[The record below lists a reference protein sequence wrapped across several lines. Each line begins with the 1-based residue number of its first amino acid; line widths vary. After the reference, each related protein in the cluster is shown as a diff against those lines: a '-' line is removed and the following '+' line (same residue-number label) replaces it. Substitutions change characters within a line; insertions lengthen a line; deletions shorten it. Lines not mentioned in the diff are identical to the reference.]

1 MALPEPG
8 GTPRR
13 DKPAPHLR
21 PAPWLV
27 WLWLWLGVGVALP
40 LTAGAAVAP
49 APPLTLVALEIQGA
63 RIIPAAQVREQ
74 LSLDLPSRWPWKKP
88 PPFRPE
94 DLENDLERLK
104 IFYRRQGFYHARV
117 TSRLQV
123 DEKGR
128 VRAIL
133 QVEEGPFVRVNQ
145 IKVEVREPGAD
156 LDYAQLA
163 REHPVKPGERFTER
177 GYDELRAQ
185 YVTALQDHGHP
196 RGQVKGRVY
205 LDELENRA
213 DIHLT
218 VDPGPRCV
226 FGEVQLKK
234 DAPVPDYLIL
244 RKLTFRPGEAFS
256 FRKLYESQR
265 QLYETDLFKSVT
277 LTPAEVPEA
286 ATVIPVVVEVQR
298 GKRGTVKVGLGYGDV
313 DLFRARLA
321 LRLRNLG
328 GGGRLMDL
336 EGKYSIRESRVT
348 GTFTNPQFLA
358 SRWDAVVQG
367 GWVEWDL
374 PGFQD
379 RAFFTQARLERDL
392 PWRLRVYVG
401 HGLEFARP
409 FGIPNET
416 LFILREARQDQLFT
430 ASMLLFGLRRDTT
443 DRSLDP
449 EYGHI
454 LSLTQELALDFL
466 GGNLQFSR
474 TVAEARGYYPLGR
487 PGWVLAGR
495 LKFGVIEP
503 LQGTG
508 EIPLFR
514 RFFAGGAGSVRG
526 YRFNY
531 LGPRNEAGTP
541 IGGEA
546 ILEGNAELRVP
557 LYKEFTGVVF
567 FDFGNV
573 YFRTQEVDPGQLKYA
588 AGGGVRYRTPIGPV
602 GLDVGF
608 PLNRQDPRQDPAFRL
623 LLTIGQQF

>member
-1 MALPEPG
+1 M
-8 GTPRR
+8 RR
-13 DKPAPHLR
+13 TAAPYR
-21 PAPWLV
+21 YPSPWLTA
-27 WLWLWLGVGVALP
+27 LCLWLGVGLSA
-40 LTAGAAVAP
+40 AMGAESGAAL
-49 APPLTLVALEIQGA
+49 PLTLVAVEIRGA
-63 RIIPAAQVREQ
+63 KIIPAAQVKDQ
-74 LSLDLPSRWPWKKP
+74 LSLELPSRWPWKKP

-104 IFYRRQGFYHARV
+104 IFYRRQGFYHTTI
-117 TSRLQV
+117 TSQLQV
-123 DEKGR
+123 DEQGR

-133 QVEEGPFVRVNQ
+133 QVEEGPFIRVNQ
-145 IKVEVREPGAD
+145 IKVEVRDPGAD

-163 REHPVKPGERFTER
+163 REHPLKPGQRFTER

-196 RGQVKGRVY
+196 RGQVRGRVY

-218 VDPGPRCV
+218 VEPGPRCV
-226 FGEVQLKK
+226 FGEVQLIKH
-234 DAPVPDYLIL
+234 ANVPDYLIL
-244 RKLTFRPGEAFS
+244 RKLTFRPGEVFS

-265 QLYETDLFKSVT
+265 QLYETDLFKSVS
-277 LTPAEVPEA
+277 LTPAEVPEGE
-286 ATVIPVVVEVQR
+286 TVIPVVVEVHR
-298 GKRGTVKVGLGYGDV
+298 GKRGTVKVGVGYGEV

-328 GGGRLMDL
+328 GGGRLLDL
-336 EGKYSIRESRVT
+336 EGKYSLRESRVT

-392 PWRLRVYVG
+392 PWRLRFYAG

-416 LFILREARQDQLFT
+416 LFILREARPDKLFT
-430 ASMLLFGLRRDTT
+430 ASMLLFGVRRDTT

-449 EYGHI
+449 ESGHI

-474 TVAEARGYYPLGR
+474 TVAEARGYRTLGR
-487 PGWVLAGR
+487 PGLVLAGR

-503 LQGTG
+503 IQGTG

-557 LYKEFTGVVF
+557 LYKEFRGVVF

-573 YFRTQEVDPGQLKYA
+573 YFRTQEVDPGHLKYA
-588 AGGGVRYRTPIGPV
+588 AGLGLRYRTPIGPLGV
-602 GLDVGF
+602 DVGF
-608 PLNRQDPRQDPAFRL
+608 PLNRQDPRQDPPYRFIFS
-623 LLTIGQQF
+623 IGQQF

>member
-1 MALPEPG
+1 M
-8 GTPRR
+8 RR
-13 DKPAPHLR
+13 TAAPYR
-21 PAPWLV
+21 YPSPWLAA
-27 WLWLWLGVGVALP
+27 LCLWLGVGLSA
-40 LTAGAAVAP
+40 AMGAESGAAL
-49 APPLTLVALEIQGA
+49 PLTLVAVEIRGA
-63 RIIPAAQVREQ
+63 KIIPAAQVKDQ
-74 LSLDLPSRWPWKKP
+74 LSLELPSRWPWKKP

-104 IFYRRQGFYHARV
+104 IFYRRQGFYHTTI
-117 TSRLQV
+117 TSQLQV
-123 DEKGR
+123 DEQGR

-133 QVEEGPFVRVNQ
+133 QVEEGPFIRVNQ
-145 IKVEVREPGAD
+145 IKVEVRDPGAD

-163 REHPVKPGERFTER
+163 REHPLKPGQRFTER

-196 RGQVKGRVY
+196 RGQVRGRVY

-218 VDPGPRCV
+218 VEPGPRCV
-226 FGEVQLKK
+226 FGEVQLIKH
-234 DAPVPDYLIL
+234 ANVPDYLIL
-244 RKLTFRPGEAFS
+244 RKLTFRPGEVFS

-265 QLYETDLFKSVT
+265 QLYETDLFKSVS
-277 LTPAEVPEA
+277 LTPAEVPEGE
-286 ATVIPVVVEVQR
+286 TVIPVVVEVHR
-298 GKRGTVKVGLGYGDV
+298 GKRGTVKVGVGYGEV

-328 GGGRLMDL
+328 GGGRLLDL
-336 EGKYSIRESRVT
+336 EGKYSLRESRVT

-392 PWRLRVYVG
+392 PWRLRFYAG

-416 LFILREARQDQLFT
+416 LFILREARPDKLFT
-430 ASMLLFGLRRDTT
+430 ASMLLFGVRRDTT

-449 EYGHI
+449 ESGHI

-474 TVAEARGYYPLGR
+474 TVAEARGYRTLGR
-487 PGWVLAGR
+487 PGLVLAGR

-503 LQGTG
+503 IQGTG

-557 LYKEFTGVVF
+557 LYKEFRGVVF

-573 YFRTQEVDPGQLKYA
+573 YFRTQEVDPGHLKYA
-588 AGGGVRYRTPIGPV
+588 AGLGLRYRTPIGPLGV
-602 GLDVGF
+602 DVGF
-608 PLNRQDPRQDPAFRL
+608 PLNRQDPRQDPPYRFIFS
-623 LLTIGQQF
+623 IGQQF

>member
-1 MALPEPG
+1 MRGDGPGKSPFAPAWLLAL
-8 GTPRR
+8 
-13 DKPAPHLR
+13 
-21 PAPWLV
+21 WV
-27 WLWLWLGVGVALP
+27 WLGVW
-40 LTAGAAVAP
+40 AGLSPEGMAAPQAA
-49 APPLTLVALEIQGA
+49 APPLTLVALEIRGA
-63 RIIPAAQVREQ
+63 KIIPAAQVKEQ
-74 LSLDLPSRWPWKKP
+74 LSLELPSRWPWRKP
-88 PPFRPE
+88 PAFRPE

-104 IFYRRQGFYHARV
+104 IFYRRQGFYH
-117 TSRLQV
+117 TSITSQLKV

-128 VRAIL
+128 VRVIL
-133 QVEEGPFVRVNQ
+133 QVEEGPFIRVNQ
-145 IKVEVREPGAD
+145 IKVEVRDPGAD

-163 REHPVKPGERFTER
+163 REHPLKPGQRFTER

-196 RGQVKGRVY
+196 RGQVQGRVY

-218 VDPGPRCV
+218 VEPGPRCV
-226 FGEVQLKK
+226 FGEVRLIK
-234 DAPVPDYLIL
+234 DATVPDYLIL
-244 RKLTFRPGEAFS
+244 RKLTFRSGEVFS
-256 FRKLYESQR
+256 FRKLYDSQR
-265 QLYETDLFKSVT
+265 QLYETDLFKSVS
-277 LTPAEVPEA
+277 LTPAEVPESE
-286 ATVIPVVVEVQR
+286 TVIPVVVEVHR
-298 GKRGTVKVGLGYGDV
+298 GKRGTVKVGVGYGEV

-328 GGGRLMDL
+328 GGGRLLDL

-374 PGFQD
+374 PGFRD

-392 PWRLRVYVG
+392 PWRLRFYVG

-416 LFILREARQDQLFT
+416 LFILREARPDKLFT
-430 ASMLLFGLRRDTT
+430 ASMLLFGLKRDTT

-449 EYGHI
+449 ESGHI

-474 TVAEARGYYPLGR
+474 TVAEARGYRNLGR
-487 PGWVLAGR
+487 PGLVLAGR

-503 LQGTG
+503 IQGTG

-541 IGGEA
+541 VGGEA

-557 LYKEFTGVVF
+557 LYKEFQGVVF

-573 YFRTQEVDPGQLKYA
+573 YFRTQEVDPGHLKYA
-588 AGGGVRYRTPIGPV
+588 AGCGLRYRTPIGPV
-602 GLDVGF
+602 GVDLGF

-623 LLTIGQQF
+623 IFSIGQQF